1 MIVTTSA
8 SRPLNELLDELAA
21 KTPAPGGGTAAG
33 WALALA
39 AGLVAMAAA
48 FAGAEPIR
56 ARASELRAL
65 ALELADEE
73 LHAYEP
79 VLEAQRSGGDV
90 AAALSAAAESPLAIA
105 RAGAELAELGAEVA
119 RTGKASLRG
128 DALTGMLLAEAACR
142 AAATLAEINLAGQP
156 DDPRLAEAVALAAHT
171 RHRDPTPDTPPR

>member
-1 MIVTTSA
+1 MSETTA
-8 SRPLNELLDELAA
+8 AGRPLGELLDELAA

-39 AGLVAMAAA
+39 AGLVEMAAG
-48 FAGAEPIR
+48 FAEAEPIR
-56 ARASELRAL
+56 ARAGELRGL

-79 VLEAQRSGGDV
+79 VLDAQRSGGDV

-105 RAGAELAELGAEVA
+105 RTAAEVAELGAEVA

-128 DALTGMLLAEAACR
+128 DALTGVLLAEAACR
-142 AAATLAEINLAGQP
+142 AAAQLAEINLAGTP
-156 DDPRLAEAVALAAHT
+156 DDPRLAEAATLVAKT
-171 RHRDPTPDTPPR
+171 RDP